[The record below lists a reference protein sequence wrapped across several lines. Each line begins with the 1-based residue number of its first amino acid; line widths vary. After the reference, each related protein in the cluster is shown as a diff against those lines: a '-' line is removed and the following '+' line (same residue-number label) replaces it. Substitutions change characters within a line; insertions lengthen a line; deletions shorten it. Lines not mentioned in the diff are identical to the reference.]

1 MGHGDN
7 LPTGFRLDL
16 TSNWPTPYISQSTT
30 LSTLRCEESD
40 RAEKTNEFMYV
51 FTNFTSVRSCV

>member
-7 LPTGFRLDL
+7 LPTGFRLGL
-16 TSNWPTPYISQSTT
+16 ASNWLTPYISQSTT
-30 LSTLRCEESD
+30 LSTLQCEESD
-40 RAEKTNEFMYV
+40 RDEETNESMYV